1 MSEMPDYHISENAA
15 AGIGICVLIVLIAIA
30 VTIFILC
37 GMKTKKYE
45 FLEKEDIETAYGVSG
60 MYAFNACC
68 NRNLFYCEK
77 CSQNECNEPAS
88 RGGRLHQAEKT

>member
-45 FLEKEDIETAYGVSG
+45 FMEKEDIETAYGVSG
-60 MYAFNACC
+60 MVRYT
-68 NRNLFYCEK
+68 L
-77 CSQNECNEPAS
+77 S
-88 RGGRLHQAEKT
+88 RKRIKTEEGALQYGSHWI

>member
-1 MSEMPDYHISENAA
+1 MPNYHISENAA

-45 FLEKEDIETAYGVSG
+45 FMEKEDIETAYGVSG
-60 MYAFNACC
+60 MVK
-68 NRNLFYCEK
+68 EK
-77 CSQNECNEPAS
+77 EMLITV
-88 RGGRLHQAEKT
+88 RM

>member
-45 FLEKEDIETAYGVSG
+45 F
-60 MYAFNACC
+60 M
-68 NRNLFYCEK
+68 
-77 CSQNECNEPAS
+77 
-88 RGGRLHQAEKT
+88 

>member
-30 VTIFILC
+30 VMIFILC

-45 FLEKEDIETAYGVSG
+45 FLEKKDIE

-68 NRNLFYCEK
+68 NRNLFYCAK
-77 CSQNECNEPAS
+77 CFQNECDESAS
-88 RGGRLHQAEKT
+88 GGRRLHQTEKT

>member
-1 MSEMPDYHISENAA
+1 MSEMPNYHISENAA

-45 FLEKEDIETAYGVSG
+45 L
-60 MYAFNACC
+60 N
-68 NRNLFYCEK
+68 
-77 CSQNECNEPAS
+77 
-88 RGGRLHQAEKT
+88 